1 MLKEIARKIAKALL
15 PILLGEIILVLEE
28 VLQND
33 INKDGVIGKSNEN

>member
-15 PILLGEIILVLEE
+15 SILLGEIILVLEE